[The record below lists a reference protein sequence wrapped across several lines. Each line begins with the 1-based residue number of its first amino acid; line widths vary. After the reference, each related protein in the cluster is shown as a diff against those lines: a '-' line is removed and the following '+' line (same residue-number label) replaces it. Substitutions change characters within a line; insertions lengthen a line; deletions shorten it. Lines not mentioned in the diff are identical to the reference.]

1 MRTLQSAIC
10 NLQFSICN
18 SLRLAAV
25 VLLCIVTA
33 GCSGCSDGIETPY
46 GQRAAPG
53 AASSVNGTA
62 VLAEMFE
69 QAGHQVISRARLTPR
84 VRENADCIVWFPDS
98 FGAPSPDVC
107 EWMEDWLYEQPGR
120 TLVYVG
126 RDFDAAGFY
135 WQKVLPDVPAE
146 QQKEVRRRLA
156 KAQTDF
162 QTARGGVSAS
172 TGCDFFTI
180 DGQYRPRKV
189 RSLSGDPRWVE
200 DVDPSKLEI
209 ELCGRFTP
217 SDFADVL
224 LESEGD
230 ALVTREWWDQGQ
242 VIVVTNGSF
251 LLNLPLVNHEHRKLA
266 GQLIEDVGPPGQNVV
281 FLESRW
287 GGPPILDEEPT
298 VKLPTGMEIFHEWPA
313 NWILLQLSIVGI
325 LFCFWRFPIFGRPLT
340 PRPEGTSDF
349 GKHIQALGEL
359 LQQSQDRAYAMTR
372 ILHYQ
377 QTTRQRKD
385 EG

>member
-1 MRTLQSAIC
+1 
-10 NLQFSICN
+10 
-18 SLRLAAV
+18 
-25 VLLCIVTA
+25 LLCVVAA
-33 GCSGCSDGIETPY
+33 GCAGCSDGIETPY

-62 VLAEMFE
+62 VLAELFE
-69 QAGHQVISRARLTPR
+69 QAGHRVSSRTMLTPR
-84 VRENADCIVWFPDS
+84 VRQRADCIVWFPDS
-98 FGAPSPDVC
+98 FETPSPKVC
-107 EWMEDWLYEQPGR
+107 AWLEEWLDEQPGR

-126 RDFDAAGFY
+126 RDFDAAVFY
-135 WQKVLPDVPAE
+135 WEKILPDAPPE

-156 KAQTDF
+156 EARSRF
-162 QTARGGVSAS
+162 QAARRCAYGSDQ
-172 TGCDFFTI
+172 CDFFTR

-189 RSLSGDPRWVE
+189 RTLSGEPRWLAG
-200 DVDPSKLEI
+200 VDAAKLEI
-209 ELCGRFTP
+209 ELNGRLVP

-230 ALVTREWWDQGQ
+230 ALVTREPWGQSQ
-242 VIVVTNGSF
+242 VIVVANGSF

-266 GQLIEDVGPPGQNVV
+266 GQLIDEVGPPGQDVV
-281 FLESRW
+281 FLESGS
-287 GGPPILDEEPT
+287 GGPPVLDEEPAL
-298 VKLPTGMEIFHEWPA
+298 KIPTGMEIFHEWPA

-325 LFCFWRFPIFGRPLT
+325 LFCFWRFPIFGRPRT
-340 PRPEGTSDF
+340 PQPDSPADF
-349 GKHIQALGEL
+349 GKHVRALGEL

-377 QTTRQRKD
+377 QITGQKRD